1 MVKCT
6 SFFIGYGQQSREV
19 KIDYHGH
26 IRAYTVV
33 YFTEDVC
40 YEKDAKKMFVELD
53 LKFTDGVLVSITWLT
68 PDSWN
73 L

>member
-6 SFFIGYGQQSREV
+6 SCLIDYGQPSRET
-19 KIDYHGH
+19 KIEYHGH
-26 IRAYTVV
+26 IRAYTIV

-40 YEKDAKKMFVELD
+40 YEEGAKKMFVELD
-53 LKFTDGVLVSITWLT
+53 LKFTDGLLVSITWLE
-68 PDSWN
+68 PNSWN

>member
-1 MVKCT
+1 MANCT
-6 SFFIGYGQQSREV
+6 SCFTGYGQPSQQK

-26 IRAYTVV
+26 IRAYTIV

-40 YEKDAKKMFVELD
+40 YEEGAKKMFVELD
-53 LKFTDGVLVSITWLT
+53 LKFTDGLLVSTTWLK
-68 PDSWN
+68 PDSWD